1 MVRLPA
7 LRACLSPLLFGAAC
21 LAPVFSPARAAVF
34 FGFGAPFYYPPPVY
48 YPPPAYYPPP
58 PVYYPPPVLYAP
70 QPWSTPPQPYP
81 SAGNATTCYA
91 GRYICPMQVQI
102 APGGTCW
109 CPDNAGGRAY
119 GRAS

>member
-70 QPWSTPPQPYP
+70 QPWSTPPSRTPVPAMQRPVTP
-81 SAGNATTCYA
+81 DAISAPCRSRSLPVALVGART
-91 GRYICPMQVQI
+91 MQ
-102 APGGTCW
+102 AAART
-109 CPDNAGGRAY
+109 